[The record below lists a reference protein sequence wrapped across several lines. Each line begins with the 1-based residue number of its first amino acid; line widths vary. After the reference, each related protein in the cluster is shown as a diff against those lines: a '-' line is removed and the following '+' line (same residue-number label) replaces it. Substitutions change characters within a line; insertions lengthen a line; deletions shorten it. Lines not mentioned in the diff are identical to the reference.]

1 MPKILVVE
9 DNKDTSFMICEIL
22 KYHIGCQVITAIDGE
37 ECLRLAKD
45 ETPDV
50 ILLDINMPGLDGFE
64 VCQILKRD
72 EYTKQIPIILLTATL
87 NELNNKIKG
96 LEIGADDYL
105 VQPIDNIELITRVK
119 VMLRIKRLIEK
130 AYESEPLSVTLHDLK
145 SPLNTII
152 GFSDLLASRDY
163 GPLTPKQ
170 KEFIGLIHQSAN
182 KLLSIVKNLSNKQ
195 G

>member
-22 KYHIGCQVITAIDGE
+22 EYHIGCQVITAIDGE
-37 ECLRLAKD
+37 ECLRLVKH

-50 ILLDINMPGLDGFE
+50 ILLDINMPGMDGFE
-64 VCQILKRD
+64 VCKILKRD

-87 NELNNKIKG
+87 NDLNNKIKG

-105 VQPIDNIELITRVK
+105 VQPIDNRELITRVK
-119 VMLRIKRLIEK
+119 VMLRIKQLIEK
-130 AYESEPLSVTLHDLK
+130 AKESESLSVTLHDLK

-152 GFSDLLASRDY
+152 GFSDLLESRDY
-163 GPLTPKQ
+163 GPLTTKQ

-182 KLLSIVKNLSNKQ
+182 KLLNIAERLSKKQ